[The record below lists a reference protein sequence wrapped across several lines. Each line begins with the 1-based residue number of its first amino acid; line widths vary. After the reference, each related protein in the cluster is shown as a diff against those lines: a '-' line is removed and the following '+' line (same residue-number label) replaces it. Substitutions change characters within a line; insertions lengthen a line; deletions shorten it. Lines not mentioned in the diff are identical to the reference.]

1 MFSRHHRCKQGTAEL
16 LCVVTILHTVLL
28 HITAGAHRECLKT
41 WDNKTDWSWKLRLL
55 FWRFLF
61 NRCQSN
67 INWGMGGAPDVL
79 RRAWSHLCVCVFV
92 FQAAADKVKE
102 GDRLVSAGKMN
113 NSDRKCMNQ
122 RLSCMSY
129 ALQGN
134 STHRHTHTHHP
145 KIPANPKVKVISLIK
160 LSAPGEI

>member
-1 MFSRHHRCKQGTAEL
+1 MFSRHHRCTQGTAEL

-79 RRAWSHLCVCVFV
+79 RRAWSHLCVCVCLCFRLLQIKWRKV
-92 FQAAADKVKE
+92 IVWFLQEKWTTATGSAWTSGSAAWATPCRVTAHTD
-102 GDRLVSAGKMN
+102 
-113 NSDRKCMNQ
+113 
-122 RLSCMSY
+122 
-129 ALQGN
+129 
-134 STHRHTHTHHP
+134 THTHHP